1 MKKIA
6 GALTATAIALTAAT
20 AFAGSSATP
29 NSLQKVRAEWAKSR
43 AVGGYGFPLITVPMA
58 IADTITNAITG
69 KPERPPIAQ
78 SQDSAAKNN

>member
-20 AFAGSSATP
+20 AFASSSAAP
-29 NSLQKVRAEWAKSR
+29 NSLKKIHAEWAKSR
-43 AVGGYGFPLITVPMA
+43 AQGGYGFPLVAVPMA
-58 IADTITNAITG
+58 IANTMAG
-69 KPERPPIAQ
+69 KPQRPPIAQ